1 MIAKARLFGDGL
13 PATGESAVLKI
24 VGATLLVQS
33 DSSQHRA
40 SIDSLRLRMVG
51 FDESGIEFSWND
63 VDGARVVQVL
73 DKESVQALLARPELA
88 SSPQWLALRSGN
100 RRNSVRRFFGWNVV
114 AVIVLLPVLLLLAF
128 IWQAD
133 RIAAVAASRI
143 PIEQEVELGDRA
155 FAGMAPSLQLSDSG
169 PDFTA
174 VTTLGQKLTHGSKYR
189 YRFHVAKSDVVN
201 AFALP
206 GGIVVVNSGLIDGTR
221 TPEELAG
228 VLAHEIQH
236 VELRHS
242 LNAVVKQLGLRG
254 LWLLITGDAGG
265 TLAGS
270 TVLQLTSLKFS
281 RDAEEQADTKG
292 FDTLVANGI
301 DPRGMIDF
309 FDVMA
314 AKEPVSPPEL
324 LSTHPTSVG
333 RKQALAAKK
342 ASLQGRSFEPL
353 RLPMN
358 LNSWPPRE

>member
-33 DSSQHRA
+33 GSAQHRA
-40 SIDSLRLRMVG
+40 SIDSLCLRRVG
-51 FDESGIEFSWND
+51 FDESGIEFSWTD
-63 VDGARVVQVL
+63 VDGSRVVQVL
-73 DKESVQALLARPELA
+73 DKESVQALLALPELA
-88 SSPQWLALRSGN
+88 SSSQWQALRAGN

-114 AVIVLLPVLLLLAF
+114 AVIVLFPVLLLLAF

-133 RIAAVAASRI
+133 RIAAAAASHI

-155 FAGMAPSLQLSDSG
+155 FEGMAPSLKLIDSG

-189 YRFHVAKSDVVN
+189 YRFHVAKSDVIN

-254 LWLLITGDAGG
+254 LWLLITGDAGS

-281 RDAEEQADTKG
+281 RDAEEQADGKG

-301 DPRGMIDF
+301 DPRGMVDF

-314 AKEPVSPPEL
+314 AKERVSPPEL
-324 LSTHPTSVG
+324 LSTHPTSAG
-333 RKQALAAKK
+333 RKQALAARK
-342 ASLQGRSFEPL
+342 ASLQGRRFEAL
-353 RLPMN
+353 SLG
-358 LNSWPPRE
+358 SWPPRE